1 MLVQRTSLLVLL
13 LVLHSPAQGQKQN
26 ETRVD
31 DGHVSRDPSIH
42 FPRGQED
49 CETDSDC
56 GLTLACIE
64 VNRRFFITQDR
75 SLKFKMSCLE
85 NVFRPMSSF
94 GRESLSNGGWH
105 LQGESTFLLLN
116 NPLS

>member
-13 LVLHSPAQGQKQN
+13 LVLHSPARGQDQN

-31 DGHVSRDPSIH
+31 DGHVTRDASIH
-42 FPRGQED
+42 FPRSQEE

-64 VNRRFFITQDR
+64 VDFTHFYTR
-75 SLKFKMSCLE
+75 
-85 NVFRPMSSF
+85 
-94 GRESLSNGGWH
+94 
-105 LQGESTFLLLN
+105 
-116 NPLS
+116 

>member
-13 LVLHSPAQGQKQN
+13 LVLHSPARGQEQN

-31 DGHVSRDPSIH
+31 DGHVTHDPSIH

-64 VNRRFFITQDR
+64 VNRRFFTQDR
-75 SLKFKMSCLE
+75 SLRFT
-85 NVFRPMSSF
+85 NVVFRKRVQTHVKLWTRVPVQWRVASA
-94 GRESLSNGGWH
+94 R
-105 LQGESTFLLLN
+105 
-116 NPLS
+116 

>member
-13 LVLHSPAQGQKQN
+13 LVLHSPAQGQEQN

-31 DGHVSRDPSIH
+31 DGHVTHDPSIH

-64 VNRRFFITQDR
+64 VDFTFLHKIDLRFT
-75 SLKFKMSCLE
+75 
-85 NVFRPMSSF
+85 NVVFRKRVQTHVKLWTRVLVQWRVAF
-94 GRESLSNGGWH
+94 AR
-105 LQGESTFLLLN
+105 
-116 NPLS
+116 